1 MLSTT
6 GPGELYVRS
15 IVSRTSRP
23 TISRERPAVVVS
35 AVETPAAATRP
46 RRITVTRSAIWATSA
61 SLWLMKTTDVPSAT
75 IDRRVPKRSTAS
87 WGARTAV
94 GSSRMRIRAPR

>member
-1 MLSTT
+1 M
-6 GPGELYVRS
+6 E
-15 IVSRTSRP
+15 
-23 TISRERPAVVVS
+23 
-35 AVETPAAATRP
+35 PAAGIPAAVTLP

-75 IDRRVPKRSTAS
+75 IARSVRKRSWAS
-87 WGARTAV
+87 CGARTAV